1 MGSGS
6 ICLCLPLAL
15 TLPGAPISRY
25 DRMTAPG
32 RSRRCCPVEEERSK
46 RQLLLVADTLLILSI
61 VSRKRPFAIHD
72 VNWI

>member
-1 MGSGS
+1 
-6 ICLCLPLAL
+6 
-15 TLPGAPISRY
+15 
-25 DRMTAPG
+25 PG